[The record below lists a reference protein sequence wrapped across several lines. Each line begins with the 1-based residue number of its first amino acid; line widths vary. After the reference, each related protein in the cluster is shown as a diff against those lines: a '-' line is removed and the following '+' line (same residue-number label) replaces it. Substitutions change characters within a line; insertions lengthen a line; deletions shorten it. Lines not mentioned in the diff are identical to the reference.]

1 LDRPYWEYGS
11 HRCHWK
17 YGPDWL
23 DGVDGY
29 DGANR

>member
-1 LDRPYWEYGS
+1 MDRPYGKYGS
-11 HRCHWK
+11 HGCDWE